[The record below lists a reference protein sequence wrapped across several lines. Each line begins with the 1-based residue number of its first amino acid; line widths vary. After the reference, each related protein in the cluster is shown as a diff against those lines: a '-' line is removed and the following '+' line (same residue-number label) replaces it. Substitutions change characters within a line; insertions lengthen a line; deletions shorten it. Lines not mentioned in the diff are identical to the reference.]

1 MDVKIEQSW
10 KEVLRDEFEKDYFVK
25 LTEFVREQYA
35 SSVTVFPPAN
45 RIFAA
50 YDFCPF
56 DQVKVVIIGQDPYFN
71 PGQAN
76 GIAFSVQDGTKIPD
90 SLRNIFQEVNTDTG
104 APIPTSGNLER
115 WARQGVLLTNAI
127 LTVNQGAPLS
137 HKGMG
142 WEKLQNRVIDEL
154 SSKRRNLVFMLWG
167 AFAQDKEKRIDT
179 SKHLV
184 LKAPHPSPLSAYRG
198 FFGCRHFSK
207 ANAYLRQHGL
217 EEIQW

>member
-1 MDVKIEQSW
+1 MEVKIEQSW
-10 KEVLRDEFEKDYFVK
+10 KTLLQDEFEKDYFIK
-25 LTEFVREQYA
+25 LTEFVRKQYA

-50 YDFCPF
+50 YDLCPF
-56 DQVKVVIIGQDPYFN
+56 DKVKVVIIGQDPYFN

-90 SLRNIFQEVNTDTG
+90 SLRNIFQEVNSDTG
-104 APIPTSGNLER
+104 APIPESGNLER

-127 LTVNQGAPLS
+127 LTVNHGAPLS

-142 WEKLQNRVIDEL
+142 WEKLQNRIIEEL
-154 SSKRRNLVFMLWG
+154 SSKRQNLVFMLWG
-167 AFAQDKEKRIDT
+167 AFAQDKEKRIDA
-179 SKHLV
+179 SKHLI

>member
-45 RIFAA
+45 CIFAA

-56 DQVKVVIIGQDPYFN
+56 DQVKVVVIGQDPYFN

>member
-1 MDVKIEQSW
+1 MEVKIEQSW
-10 KEVLRDEFEKDYFVK
+10 KTLLQDEFEKDYFIK
-25 LTEFVREQYA
+25 LTEFVRKQYA

-50 YDFCPF
+50 YDLCPF
-56 DQVKVVIIGQDPYFN
+56 DKVKVVIIGQDPYFN

-76 GIAFSVQDGTKIPD
+76 GIAFSVQVGTKIPD
-90 SLRNIFQEVNTDTG
+90 SLRNIFQEVNSDTG
-104 APIPTSGNLER
+104 APIPESGNLER

-127 LTVNQGAPLS
+127 LTVNHGAPLS

-142 WEKLQNRVIDEL
+142 WEKLQNRIIEEL
-154 SSKRRNLVFMLWG
+154 SSKRQNLVFMLWG
-167 AFAQDKEKRIDT
+167 AFAQDKEKRIDA
-179 SKHLV
+179 SKHLI